1 MHLARSFIVAIAVLA
16 LIACDSGQ
24 KSLDLVTKGKSLLAE
39 GKYEAAAT
47 ELKKATE
54 QDKNAVEAW
63 MQLGHAYHGMKKHD
77 EALSAFTAAKRLDRN
92 SITPHLAHAKV
103 QVELGRVE
111 LATTELNFVVEMDPK
126 NLEALLL
133 LGQVSQM
140 PHKLPDG
147 STGVSKAS
155 LERAELNLQ
164 AASALAPQNPQVQ
177 LELVN
182 VYTKLGR
189 RDDAQTA
196 LKKLHLLAAT
206 DAAAK
211 KLAGEAEQAI
221 KAVGG

>member
-1 MHLARSFIVAIAVLA
+1 
-16 LIACDSGQ
+16 
-24 KSLDLVTKGKSLLAE
+24 
-39 GKYEAAAT
+39 
-47 ELKKATE
+47 
-54 QDKNAVEAW
+54 
-63 MQLGHAYHGMKKHD
+63 
-77 EALSAFTAAKRLDRN
+77 
-92 SITPHLAHAKV
+92 V
-103 QVELGRVE
+103 QVKLGRVE

-196 LKKLHLLAAT
+196 LKKLQFLAAT